1 MITRLFAAIL
11 LVWML
16 GFAWFAMTLPLAMG
30 DEKTDAIVVVTG
42 GPDRID
48 RALDA
53 LERKWAPKLLI
64 SGVDP
69 EVKPAELA
77 KQYKRSARL
86 FKCCVDLGFS
96 ASDTRGNGAET
107 AKWIKDNG
115 FKSIRLVTTDW
126 HMRRARY
133 EIEQALPP
141 GVIVYADAVPG
152 QPTLRML
159 FLEYHK
165 YLLAR
170 LSSYVKL

>member
-1 MITRLFAAIL
+1 MIIRFFSTIMLI
-11 LVWML
+11 WML
-16 GFAWFAMTLPLAMG
+16 GFAWFAITLPTPMEG
-30 DEKTDAIVVVTG
+30 GKTDAIVVVTG

-48 RALDA
+48 RALDV
-53 LERKWAPKLLI
+53 LEQKWAPRLLI

-69 EVKPAELA
+69 EVKPKELA
-77 KQYKRSARL
+77 SQYKRPVK
-86 FKCCVDLGFS
+86 FFTCCIDLGFA

-107 AKWIKDNG
+107 AKWIDDNG
-115 FKSIRLVTTDW
+115 YKSIRLVTTDW

-141 GVIVYADAVPG
+141 DVIVHADAVPG
-152 QPTLRML
+152 DPTLGML

-170 LSSYVKL
+170 VAAYVNI